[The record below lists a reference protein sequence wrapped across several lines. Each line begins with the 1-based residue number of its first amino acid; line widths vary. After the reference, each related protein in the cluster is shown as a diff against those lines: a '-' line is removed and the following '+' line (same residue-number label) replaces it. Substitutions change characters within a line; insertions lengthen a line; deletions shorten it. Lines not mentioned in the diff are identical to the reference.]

1 MCLLTRYRASLK
13 INININSTNISGG
26 LSRNVRCVG
35 SVAHMEGMRHPH
47 EILVRIPE
55 ENFWP
60 VWNDN
65 IEMDLEEIGY
75 PA

>member
-1 MCLLTRYRASLK
+1 M
-13 INININSTNISGG
+13 G

-35 SVAHMEGMRHPH
+35 SVAHMEGMRHPL